1 MLWCRQ
7 KTQRRRPHVKQ
18 IESIPVYVQNAR
30 RLHSYF
36 PDPTADID
44 NKVCLLSHAATL
56 CVASSLHLISCARQ
70 TIMSAVLQQ
79 RSKAIV
85 SMRPICLVGLMHLY
99 LRSGQDERTGLKQR
113 YHTSQTLTGA
123 TFCCS

>member
-1 MLWCRQ
+1 M
-7 KTQRRRPHVKQ
+7 
-18 IESIPVYVQNAR
+18 YVQNAR

-44 NKVCLLSHAATL
+44 NKVCLLSHAAIL
-56 CVASSLHLISCARQ
+56 CAVSSLNIVSCALQ
-70 TIMSAVLQQ
+70 TIMSTVLQL

-85 SMRPICLVGLMHLY
+85 FMTPICLVGLMQLY
-99 LRSGQDERTGLKQR
+99 MRSWQDERKGPKQR
-113 YHTSQTLTGA
+113 YRTSQTLTGA